1 MNTHAQTITTAN
13 TDSNTDATT
22 NRLNDNTSAG
32 SAINNSETK
41 KSAEKQF
48 FISTFYKFKK
58 DADPEKTK
66 AFLEACAEKHQTLGL
81 IIIGTEGFNATVS
94 ALSAEK
100 LQLFKNEITSYF
112 NVPDLFF
119 KDSVSNVSPFRRFK
133 VKIREEIVT
142 LGTPELAPFDQ
153 DGKNHHLTPE
163 EWNHVMKNE
172 DHVIIDTRNWYETK
186 IGTFK
191 GAINPMTDKFTEF
204 PDFLEGRQIP
214 KDKKIL
220 IFCTG
225 GIRCEK
231 GILEVQRQ
239 GYKNVYQ
246 LYGGILN
253 YLKESPHDQFEG
265 ECFVFD
271 HRVAVDQNL
280 QPSNQYK
287 LCPHCGQ
294 PGKTEI
300 TCKRCDTADYI
311 CEDCAELEWKKD
323 TCSKNCAYQYQ
334 LHPDRKAAK
343 QLVPYELEN

>member
-1 MNTHAQTITTAN
+1 MQNTPVNAAVGPSVNTEATAQNHNAN
-13 TDSNTDATT
+13 YIA
-22 NRLNDNTSAG
+22 
-32 SAINNSETK
+32 
-41 KSAEKQF
+41 
-48 FISTFYKFKK
+48 TFYKFQK
-58 DADPEKTK
+58 DATPEKTK
-66 AFLEACAEKHQTLGL
+66 EFLEKLAADTDTDGL
-81 IIIGTEGFNATVS
+81 IIIGHEGFNATVS
-94 ALSAEK
+94 SSTPAGLEK
-100 LQLFKNEITSYF
+100 FKQGVRDFF

-119 KDSVSNVSPFRRFK
+119 KDSVSNVKPFRRFK
-133 VKIREEIVT
+133 VKIRREIVT
-142 LGTPELAPFDQ
+142 LGEPELSPYDME
-153 DGKNHHLTPE
+153 GRNHHLTPE
-163 EWNHVMKNE
+163 QWNQVMKNE

-191 GAINPMTDKFTEF
+191 GAINPMTDQFTEF
-204 PDFLEGRQIP
+204 PAFMESQNIA
-214 KDKKIL
+214 KDKKVL

-231 GILEVQRQ
+231 GILELQKK

-253 YLKESPHDQFEG
+253 YLKESPNDQFEG

-280 QPSNQYK
+280 KPSTQYK

-300 TCKRCDTADYI
+300 DCKRCDVHTFI

-323 TCSKNCAYQYQ
+323 TCSKNCAYQYE
-334 LHPDRKAAK
+334 LHPDRKGAH
-343 QLVPYELEN
+343 QYVVR

>member
-1 MNTHAQTITTAN
+1 MTTTPLAS
-13 TDSNTDATT
+13 DVTT
-22 NRLNDNTSAG
+22 SPLH
-32 SAINNSETK
+32 
-41 KSAEKQF
+41 F
-48 FISTFYKFKK
+48 VSTFYKFKK
-58 DADPEKTK
+58 DENPEKTK
-66 AFLEACAEKHQTLGL
+66 LFLEQTAEKLQVNGL
-81 IIIGTEGFNATVS
+81 IIIGHEGFNATVS
-94 ALSAEK
+94 ANSANN
-100 LQLFKNEITSYF
+100 LLLFKKEICQYF
-112 NVPDLFF
+112 MTPDLFF
-119 KDSVSNVSPFRRFK
+119 KDSVSDIAPFRRFK

-142 LGTPELAPFDQ
+142 LGTPELAPYDQ
-153 DGKNHHLTPE
+153 DGSNHHLTPA
-163 EWNHVMKNE
+163 EWNQVMKNE

-191 GAINPMTDKFTEF
+191 GAINPMTDQFTEF
-204 PDFLEGRQIP
+204 PQFLESQKIP

-271 HRVAVDQNL
+271 HRVAVDQNM
-280 QPSNQYK
+280 QPSQQYK

-294 PGKTEI
+294 PGKTAVD
-300 TCKRCDTADYI
+300 CKRCDTHTYI
-311 CEDCAELEWKKD
+311 CEDCAELEWKKE
-323 TCSKNCAYQYQ
+323 TCSKNCAYQYK
-334 LHPDRKAAK
+334 LHPDRKAPPQFTSFAER
-343 QLVPYELEN
+343 QSSSDENQNDSQEAPTL